1 MKKPACHGLR
11 IKYIMMELDEG
22 VMGGEIN
29 CPTVLTHGQ
38 K

>member
-11 IKYIMMELDEG
+11 IKYIMMELDEV
-22 VMGGEIN
+22 VMGREIN
-29 CPTVLTHGQ
+29 CPTVLMHGQ